1 MDVNRGRN
9 KKNKYRERSPSS
21 LTGELEILRLR
32 SPLSGGRAACDSLM
46 KNSPEGELETAG
58 QRLRRRG
65 GRQCGAARPGR
76 AWSQPPLPA
85 APRSPPREAAH
96 QSVVCLL
103 PSLHAFLLGRH
114 TEQGTSLLMA
124 GSWAMRD
131 SRTTGRL
138 RGATS
143 KSSGA
148 WSISGHRRQRKKQ
161 PAVTC
166 RSGGPAARRTG
177 GTGGR
182 ARLRQGK
189 PGLWRI

>member
-1 MDVNRGRN
+1 
-9 KKNKYRERSPSS
+9 
-21 LTGELEILRLR
+21 
-32 SPLSGGRAACDSLM
+32 M

-58 QRLRRRG
+58 QRLRRGG

-96 QSVVCLL
+96 QSVVRLL
-103 PSLHAFLLGRH
+103 PSLHAFLPGRH

-148 WSISGHRRQRKKQ
+148 WSISGHRRQKKKQ

-177 GTGGR
+177 GAGGR

>member
-58 QRLRRRG
+58 QRLRRGG

-96 QSVVCLL
+96 QSVVRLL
-103 PSLHAFLLGRH
+103 PSLHAFLPGRH

-138 RGATS
+138 HGATS

-148 WSISGHRRQRKKQ
+148 WSISGHRRQKKKQ

-177 GTGGR
+177 GAGGR

>member
-58 QRLRRRG
+58 QRLRRGG

-96 QSVVCLL
+96 QSVVRLL
-103 PSLHAFLLGRH
+103 PSLHAFLPGRH

-131 SRTTGRL
+131 SRMMGRL

-148 WSISGHRRQRKKQ
+148 WSISGHRRQKKKQ

-177 GTGGR
+177 GAGGR

>member
-58 QRLRRRG
+58 QRLRRGG
-65 GRQCGAARPGR
+65 GRQCGAAGPGR

-96 QSVVCLL
+96 QSVVRLL
-103 PSLHAFLLGRH
+103 PSLHAFLPGRH

-138 RGATS
+138 RGVTS

-148 WSISGHRRQRKKQ
+148 WSISGHRRQKKKQ

-177 GTGGR
+177 GAGGR

>member
-58 QRLRRRG
+58 QRLRRGG

-85 APRSPPREAAH
+85 APWSPPREAAH
-96 QSVVCLL
+96 QSVVRLL
-103 PSLHAFLLGRH
+103 PSLHAFLPGRH

-131 SRTTGRL
+131 SRTTGHL
-138 RGATS
+138 RGANS

-148 WSISGHRRQRKKQ
+148 WSISGHRRQKKKQ

-166 RSGGPAARRTG
+166 RSGRPAARRTG
-177 GTGGR
+177 GAGGR
-182 ARLRQGK
+182 ARLHQGK